1 MPRNDPVD
9 DEQHRLRRPAVG
21 ERDTRRPH
29 VVASHQD
36 PFHQARMPAHL
47 RNTLDKA
54 GTRKGQNDKDEFTEA
69 MNPHWERYA
78 DGRRADARRH
88 KEIVEDHEH
97 DQRVL
102 DGLGDLDPTHEH
114 GAGYDSDE
122 SGVFG
127 EGVRPPIIRERE
139 RPCRESGIFGDDEP
153 QIRQPAP
160 APSSSRPQESPVS
173 PRTERKRLRDL
184 FRRKNS
190 TSGDARSLA
199 KGGGRRYR
207 AGEVGTTSDSDSDY

>member
-36 PFHQARMPAHL
+36 PFHHI
-47 RNTLDKA
+47 DFA
-54 GTRKGQNDKDEFTEA
+54 GDRFTEA